1 MGTYKSS
8 DCGVSFEDNSLFQK
22 SGKTSELKKS
32 KTLQNIKHPSARDK
46 SAFAKQK
53 RKQTEEESESEELSS
68 NNLESIKL
76 QMKAEPLD
84 RTKILE
90 ADFQEFY

>member
-8 DCGVSFEDNSLFQK
+8 NGGVSFEDNSLFQK
-22 SGKTSELKKS
+22 SNKTSELKQS
-32 KTLQNIKHPSARDK
+32 KTLQNIKHQSTRDK
-46 SAFAKQK
+46 SAFATQK
-53 RKQTEEESESEELSS
+53 RKQTEESESEELSG

-84 RTKILE
+84 RT
-90 ADFQEFY
+90 

>member
-8 DCGVSFEDNSLFQK
+8 NGGVSFEDNSLFQK
-22 SGKTSELKKS
+22 SNKTSELKQS
-32 KTLQNIKHPSARDK
+32 KTLQNIKHHPSARDK

-53 RKQTEEESESEELSS
+53 RKQTEESESEELSG
-68 NNLESIKL
+68 NNFESIKL

-84 RTKILE
+84 RT
-90 ADFQEFY
+90 